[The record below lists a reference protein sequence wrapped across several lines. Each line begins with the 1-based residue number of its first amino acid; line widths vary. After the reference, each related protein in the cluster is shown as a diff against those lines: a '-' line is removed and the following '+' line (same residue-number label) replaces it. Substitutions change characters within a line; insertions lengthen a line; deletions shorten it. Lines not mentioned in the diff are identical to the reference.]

1 MPRCSLQLGNGPTR
15 TKRSGPTDSS
25 DMFPGASPQ
34 SLPVFCL
41 RAFKLTSQN
50 DLKPTIR
57 QRFGEKTP
65 GRGVA
70 FPGAELGAIPQQFA
84 PPDTKGPPAHY
95 TVPVDGTGTRI
106 THCSLPHF
114 LLREWNPCEQ
124 QIYKGRASFSP
135 GLLITQG
142 GLWNDDRH

>member
-95 TVPVDGTGTRI
+95 TVPVDWTRARV
-106 THCSLPHF
+106 THLLSLVSF
-114 LLREWNPCEQ
+114 LLRKWVPRDDGF
-124 QIYKGRASFSP
+124 IKASELQSRSFNHRRRSL
-135 GLLITQG
+135 G
-142 GLWNDDRH
+142 

>member
-1 MPRCSLQLGNGPTR
+1 MVREAP
-15 TKRSGPTDSS
+15 
-25 DMFPGASPQ
+25 PGGF
-34 SLPVFCL
+34 PVFCL

-106 THCSLPHF
+106 THLFSLVSF
-114 LLREWNPCEQ
+114 LLRKWIPSEQ
-124 QIYKGRASFSP
+124 RIQPARLGPTLSIAP
-135 GLLITQG
+135 GS
-142 GLWNDDRH
+142 LWEGNRH